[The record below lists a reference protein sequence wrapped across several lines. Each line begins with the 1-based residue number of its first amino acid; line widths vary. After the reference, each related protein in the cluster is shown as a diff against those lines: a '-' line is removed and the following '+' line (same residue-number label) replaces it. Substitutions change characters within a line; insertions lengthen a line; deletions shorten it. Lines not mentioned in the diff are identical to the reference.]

1 MKEEFVS
8 YEIAKKLREKGFKEQ
23 CVAHYYP
30 SGSELFFNQTTF
42 RGATVED
49 CLYSY
54 NSLPVECIGSELID
68 APTIA
73 QILKWLRETKGLY
86 VDISL
91 CKKGYYAIVYETNFP
106 DNKDYA
112 NSWYI
117 YGLSETY
124 EQTALDVIEYVL
136 DNLI

>member
-1 MKEEFVS
+1 MEVCNF
-8 YEIAKKLREKGFKEQ
+8 EIAKKLREKGFKEQ

-42 RGATVED
+42 RGAIVED

-73 QILKWLRETKGLY
+73 QVLKWLRETKGLY

-112 NSWYI
+112 NSWNVDV
-117 YGLSETY
+117 LSDTY

>member
-1 MKEEFVS
+1 MEVCNF
-8 YEIAKKLREKGFKEQ
+8 EIAKKLREKGFKEQ

-42 RGATVED
+42 RGAIVED

-54 NSLPVECIGSELID
+54 NSSPVECIGSELID

-73 QILKWLRETKGLY
+73 QVLKWLRKTKGLY

-112 NSWYI
+112 NSWNVDA
-117 YGLSETY
+117 LSDTY

>member
-1 MKEEFVS
+1 MKEEFVTF
-8 YEIAKKLREKGFKEQ
+8 EISKNLKEKGFKEQ
-23 CVAHYYP
+23 CVAYYYP

-54 NSLPVECIGSELID
+54 NFLPVECIGSELID
-68 APTIA
+68 APTIS
-73 QILKWLRETKGLY
+73 QVLKWLRETKGLY

-91 CKKGYYAIVYETNFP
+91 CKKGYYTLVYETKFP

-112 NSWYI
+112 NSWHI
-117 YGLSETY
+117 DGLSETY
-124 EQTALDVIEYVL
+124 EHAALVVIEYVL
-136 DNLI
+136 NNLI